1 MKKLTSEDAISFGKE
16 TFVTRSPGK
25 LSDKYQKEKELGS
38 GSYGH
43 VYRVKNKITG
53 ETRACKQMA
62 KGKISDMNK
71 FNLEIN
77 IMSKTDHPS
86 IIKLYEIYEDT
97 RNIYLV
103 MEECTGG
110 ELFDRILDH
119 IQKGKMYSEKD
130 AANIFKQLMSAIA
143 YCHSNQICHRDLK
156 PENML
161 YSTKEDNSLIKVI
174 DFGLSRIVT
183 EKQMKTKVGTAYY
196 VSPEVLN
203 GNYDD
208 RCDIWSAGV
217 ILYILLSGE
226 PPFNGPNDNEIYR
239 KICKMHFE
247 FPKEK
252 WCKISKDAI
261 DLIKKMLTPE
271 AKRLT
276 AQEVLEHPWFKK
288 VETQPEIQLDFNTDK
303 FKNYIHMNNLKKI
316 VLTYIATRL
325 KDNEVKH
332 LRETFEAFDKNSDG
346 SITLEELR
354 EGLTKMGGDTSNVD
368 EIFKSMD
375 TDKSGKI
382 DYTEWLAATLDEK
395 SYLKEA
401 RLFEVFKAF
410 DKDESGKISK
420 EELMKLLQVE
430 DDPERINK
438 IMEDIDKNKDGYIDY
453 NEFLDMMT
461 NSANH

>member
-1 MKKLTSEDAISFGKE
+1 
-16 TFVTRSPGK
+16 
-25 LSDKYQKEKELGS
+25 
-38 GSYGH
+38 
-43 VYRVKNKITG
+43 
-53 ETRACKQMA
+53 
-62 KGKISDMNK
+62 
-71 FNLEIN
+71 
-77 IMSKTDHPS
+77 
-86 IIKLYEIYEDT
+86 
-97 RNIYLV
+97 
-103 MEECTGG
+103 
-110 ELFDRILDH
+110 
-119 IQKGKMYSEKD
+119 MYSEKD

>member
-1 MKKLTSEDAISFGKE
+1 
-16 TFVTRSPGK
+16 
-25 LSDKYQKEKELGS
+25 
-38 GSYGH
+38 
-43 VYRVKNKITG
+43 
-53 ETRACKQMA
+53 
-62 KGKISDMNK
+62 
-71 FNLEIN
+71 
-77 IMSKTDHPS
+77 
-86 IIKLYEIYEDT
+86 
-97 RNIYLV
+97 
-103 MEECTGG
+103 
-110 ELFDRILDH
+110 
-119 IQKGKMYSEKD
+119 
-130 AANIFKQLMSAIA
+130 
-143 YCHSNQICHRDLK
+143 
-156 PENML
+156 
-161 YSTKEDNSLIKVI
+161 
-174 DFGLSRIVT
+174 
-183 EKQMKTKVGTAYY
+183 
-196 VSPEVLN
+196 
-203 GNYDD
+203 
-208 RCDIWSAGV
+208 
-217 ILYILLSGE
+217 
-226 PPFNGPNDNEIYR
+226 
-239 KICKMHFE
+239 
-247 FPKEK
+247 
-252 WCKISKDAI
+252 
-261 DLIKKMLTPE
+261 
-271 AKRLT
+271 
-276 AQEVLEHPWFKK
+276 
-288 VETQPEIQLDFNTDK
+288 
-303 FKNYIHMNNLKKI
+303 MNNLKKI